1 MFWPQFV
8 AISRELE
15 NLSKYTAESID
26 ETCLLHE
33 DGQELLPKHVGAM
46 IKDKYKH
53 TTIWKIVWTS
63 LFCMA
68 SFQKRFKKYKPSNI

>member
-26 ETCLLHE
+26 ELACSM
-33 DGQELLPKHVGAM
+33 K
-46 IKDKYKH
+46 
-53 TTIWKIVWTS
+53 
-63 LFCMA
+63 MA
-68 SFQKRFKKYKPSNI
+68 KNCGRNMSEQ